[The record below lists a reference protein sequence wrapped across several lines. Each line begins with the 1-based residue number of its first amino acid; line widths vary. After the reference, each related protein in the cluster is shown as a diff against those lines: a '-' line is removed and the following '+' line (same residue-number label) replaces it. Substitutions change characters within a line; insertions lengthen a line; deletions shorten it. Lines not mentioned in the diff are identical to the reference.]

1 MQNSPHLRILKN
13 RKFIVHCLDYNQLNI
28 KLDNFFKIMRSNN
41 KYNLDRQKL
50 VNKIIFMNKKNYN
63 QKIHEVFSK
72 VINYE

>member
-1 MQNSPHLRILKN
+1 
-13 RKFIVHCLDYNQLNI
+13 
-28 KLDNFFKIMRSNN
+28 MRSNN

-50 VNKIIFMNKKNYN
+50 VNKIIFINKKNYN